1 MISFKR
7 RFRAIIEVEF
17 KGDTNGMPTNTDVP
31 FKIVYS
37 LKPSVKVNIPKVKKS
52 DASKKEKK

>member
-1 MISFKR
+1 
-7 RFRAIIEVEF
+7 
-17 KGDTNGMPTNTDVP
+17 MPTNTDVP